1 MFLKKLMIF
10 APKQQNLPLL
20 TQSLLVV
27 YDRLKRSLF
36 LIAIAGFF
44 SREMS
49 VWIRRLHQSKTS
61 VPTWLKWTC
70 STVVLKTMASF
81 AAGLQWDLRTTSRM
95 LWHSKESRVRWG
107 CDWKRPPQKQGQ
119 WHFRSFHWKKCCI
132 PAMGMSSF
140 SFLLLEPSF
149 NQRACGLE
157 SDSAGKLPESRPT
170 RVHCHCLLV
179 SV

>member
-49 VWIRRLHQSKTS
+49 V
-61 VPTWLKWTC
+61 
-70 STVVLKTMASF
+70 
-81 AAGLQWDLRTTSRM
+81 
-95 LWHSKESRVRWG
+95 
-107 CDWKRPPQKQGQ
+107 
-119 WHFRSFHWKKCCI
+119 
-132 PAMGMSSF
+132 
-140 SFLLLEPSF
+140 
-149 NQRACGLE
+149 
-157 SDSAGKLPESRPT
+157 
-170 RVHCHCLLV
+170 
-179 SV
+179 